1 MPRSLL
7 RYTQVRRL
15 GTPNVQESDAAYAE
29 GRYFEANCLS
39 SDLVNH
45 FVRVTGNTLSVP
57 NVTRVDVTDSTKM
70 PAVGVIVQKPTATTC
85 LVQVSGQITSFSPVA
100 AGSWYYV
107 GASSFPVAAP
117 PSFPGIPQVVGL
129 GLDTARLLLQHG
141 FGPDGFLAN
150 VENEVPTGTID
161 GVNVTFTTVL
171 PFRTGSTRFY
181 FNGVRQL
188 AGVGADYSEGPG
200 LQTLTLAIAPR
211 VGDHLLVDYDV

>member
-15 GTPNVQESDAAYAE
+15 GTPNVQESDAAYSE

-70 PAVGVIVQKPTATTC
+70 PAIGVIVQKPTATTC
-85 LVQVSGQITSFSPVA
+85 LVQVSGQITSFSPVV

-107 GASSFPVAAP
+107 GTTSFPVAAP
-117 PSFPGIPQVVGL
+117 PSFPAIPQVIGL
-129 GLDTARLLLQHG
+129 GLDTARLLLQRG
-141 FGPDGFLAN
+141 LGPDGFLASIL
-150 VENEVPTGTID
+150 NEVPTGTIN

-171 PFRTGSTRFY
+171 PFRVGSTRFY

-188 AGVGADYSEGPG
+188 LGSGNDYSEGPG
-200 LQTLTLAIAPR
+200 TQTLTLVVAPR